1 MSRGVKNQL
10 AKRLQLDT
18 AYNVNNK
25 VLQEFAVK
33 TLEQEDYKNVLY
45 TFKKYMEDKNASKTR
60 KLLNMLLPKKD
71 TKNRGTQMQDT
82 RVKDKTQQP
91 LQPIP
96 VFIKKEGDKK

>member
-25 VLQEFAVK
+25 ILQEFA
-33 TLEQEDYKNVLY
+33 LDLILDEDYKYVLED
-45 TFKKYMEDKNASKTR
+45 FKQYMEYKNATNSR
-60 KLLNMLLPKKD
+60 KLLKLLLPKKD
-71 TKNRGTQMQDT
+71 TKNRGIQMSNT

-96 VFIKKEGDKK
+96 VFIKKKDNKK

>member
-18 AYNVNNK
+18 GYNVNNK
-25 VLQEFAVK
+25 ILQEFA
-33 TLEQEDYKNVLY
+33 LDLILDEDYENVLED
-45 TFKKYMEDKNASKTR
+45 FKQYMEYKNATNSR
-60 KLLNMLLPKKD
+60 KLLKLLLPKKGY
-71 TKNRGTQMQDT
+71 KYNRIQMSNT

-96 VFIKKEGDKK
+96 VFIKKKENKK

>member
-18 AYNVNNK
+18 GYNVNNK
-25 VLQEFAVK
+25 ILQEFA
-33 TLEQEDYKNVLY
+33 LDLILDEDYKNVLED
-45 TFKKYMEDKNASKTR
+45 FKQYMEYKNATNSR
-60 KLLNMLLPKKD
+60 KLLKLLLPKKGY
-71 TKNRGTQMQDT
+71 KYNRIQMSNT

-96 VFIKKEGDKK
+96 VFIKKKENKK